1 MSEIKILKEEKGQTK
16 LLKVTDVYFYYT
28 SVGEN
33 RKVVFD
39 QYEWPKHKQ
48 NKFEWLTD
56 AVMDEDTADELKEM
70 FPKISVS
77 KYTKQKFME
86 RYKIG
91 EDSELPF
98 DAKKYYVVK
107 VKQACQRNDGSPISN
122 ALKPRAILVSKDGNK
137 DITMKA
143 NVGNGSHGDLVIR
156 VNHSTQYG
164 SHGYLAAL
172 LIDSLVE
179 YEASGGVD
187 IMSELGIDVELDEI
201 PDEEP
206 KKASEDS
213 DEGFDDVPF
222 DTDDEDDY

>member
-1 MSEIKILKEEKGQTK
+1 
-16 LLKVTDVYFYYT
+16 LKVTDVYFYYT

-187 IMSELGIDVELDEI
+187 IMSELGIDVELSDI
-201 PDEEP
+201 PDNVTP
-206 KKASEDS
+206 KVTDGGSEDFG
-213 DEGFDDVPF
+213 DEPPF
-222 DTDDEDDY
+222 DTGEDEDDY